1 MAKRTRKT
9 TRKTSSFR
17 RSGTATRRVAR
28 RSGGGARTSRR
39 SAARVSGRGA
49 QTIRLVLEQPAAV
62 PVVAS
67 PQQAIAQ
74 ALTQIAVDNA
84 QKSKDQKAKF

>member
-9 TRKTSSFR
+9 TRKTSGDSR
-17 RSGTATRRVAR
+17 KGTASRRVAR
-28 RSGGGARTSRR
+28 STRSSARSPRR
-39 SAARVSGRGA
+39 SAARVSRGGA
-49 QTIRLVLEQPAAV
+49 QRLILELRQPAAV

-84 QKSKDQKAKF
+84 QKANDKKAKF